1 MGITNMA
8 ATIPGFAVPAF
19 VGVMTHGKV
28 RVKLQNINYIMLRT
42 TQISLR
48 IAIISL
54 TQSRHD
60 NDDNS
65 TVHLSHFQPGLG
77 PWHVVFGVTAGLLLV
92 EFMVYTMFAS
102 GEEQPWNKDKEE
114 EDSVSNHE
122 AIELNKD
129 NDMKA

>member
-1 MGITNMA
+1 M
-8 ATIPGFAVPAF
+8 
-19 VGVMTHGKV
+19 
-28 RVKLQNINYIMLRT
+28 
-42 TQISLR
+42 
-48 IAIISL
+48 
-54 TQSRHD
+54 
-60 NDDNS
+60 
-65 TVHLSHFQPGLG
+65 
-77 PWHVVFGVTAGLLLV
+77 VFGVTAGLLLV